1 MSRSSQPMTT
11 PTIHQQSCVFIFK
24 IGLLLSLFVGSQ
36 LELPAQIR
44 FETGTDGTPNG
55 ARVGTWYYNTKS
67 AILSRLGDHGLQRI
81 SGLWGFD
88 RAVFCDQLVLVEE
101 MYFTRIFN
109 AQGQLLS
116 ALSAKDLLP
125 DSLLKGNKHITQYSN
140 GLSRPVTIAQCNS
153 SAVYRLAKLKGKDV
167 MCLPQYADG
176 ILKGGVHQNDAL
188 KNWGML
194 STDGEW
200 LVEPKFDAPFRFQNG
215 FADVLYY
222 GEKRRINEKG
232 EFVE

>member
-1 MSRSSQPMTT
+1 MNESSPPM
-11 PTIHQQSCVFIFK
+11 IFCK
-24 IGLLLSLFVGSQ
+24 LVLYLGLLLNIFLG
-36 LELPAQIR
+36 LHGGLPAQIR
-44 FETGTDGTPNG
+44 LEKGTDGTPDG

-67 AILSRLGDHGLQRI
+67 AILSRLGDHGWQRI
-81 SGLWGFD
+81 SGRWGFD

-101 MYFTRIFN
+101 MYFTRIFD

-125 DSLLKGNKHITQYSN
+125 DSLLKGDRRITQYSKI
-140 GLSRPVTIAQCNS
+140 GLGGISQAVTIAQCHS
-153 SAVYRLAKLKGKDV
+153 CAAYQLVKLHGKDV
-167 MCLPQYADG
+167 LCLPQYADG

-200 LVEPKFDAPFRFQNG
+200 LIEPKFDAPFSFQNG
-215 FADVLYY
+215 FAAVLYY
-222 GEKRRINEKG
+222 GEQRKINEKG
-232 EFVE
+232 AFVE